1 MEAANRHI
9 ELSLGDIIDKSWT
22 IFTGNFKI
30 IALVTLMVYIPLNA
44 AMAYLSTSV
53 DPLTN
58 PFTMIFASL
67 AIGLVGLVAIIAI
80 VRMTKDIADS
90 VPLGEPMDEIQK
102 AVPLWPRTLLTAIVT
117 GISTMVCFILIIPG
131 IIFSVYWAF
140 AIYAAII
147 GGKSGFDAM
156 NYSKSLVKGRWW
168 KTLGYFLVL
177 GILQMLIFWIV
188 TYVGAMIVEPVSAL
202 SNFVGLAIK
211 VVIDSLINVGLAYM
225 TIISAVMYLGYEA
238 TKMQDTSADASEK
251 SEVAA

>member
-22 IFTGNFKI
+22 IFTGHFKV
-30 IALVTLMVYIPLNA
+30 IALVTLMVYVPLNA
-44 AMAYLSTSV
+44 AIAYLTATV

-58 PFTMIFASL
+58 PFTVVFASI
-67 AIGLVGLVAIIAI
+67 AIALIGMIAMIAI
-80 VRMTKDIADS
+80 VRMTKDVADS

-102 AVPLWPRTLLTAIVT
+102 AVPLWPKTLFTAIVT
-117 GISTMVCFILIIPG
+117 GLSVMVCFILIIPG

-140 AIYAAII
+140 AVYATII

-168 KTLGYFLVL
+168 KTLGYFIVL
-177 GILQMLIFWIV
+177 GILQILIFWII
-188 TYVGAMIVEPVSAL
+188 TYVGTMVVDLFSSIS
-202 SNFVGLAIK
+202 SYVGIAIK
-211 VVIDSLINVGLAYM
+211 VVVDSLMNVGFAYM

-238 TKMQDTSADASEK
+238 TKTEDAPAEASEK